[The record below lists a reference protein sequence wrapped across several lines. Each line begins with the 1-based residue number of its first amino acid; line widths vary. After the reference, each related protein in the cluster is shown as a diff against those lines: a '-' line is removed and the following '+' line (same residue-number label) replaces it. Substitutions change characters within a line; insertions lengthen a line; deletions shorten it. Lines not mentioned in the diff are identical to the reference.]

1 MKLTDH
7 FTLSELTQSET
18 AARRSIDNTPS
29 SETLVNLT
37 RTAQLLEKVRAELG
51 DKPVLISSGYRCHA
65 LNRAVGGA
73 TNSAHGQGLAA
84 DFICP
89 GFGSP
94 FDICKRLA
102 AARIEFDQLIQ
113 EGTWV
118 HIGLAAAG
126 KKPRHQVLTAHFG
139 PGATRYSTGL

>member
-18 AARRSIDNTPS
+18 AARRRIDNIPS

-73 TNSAHGQGLAA
+73 TNSAHSQGLAA

-94 FDICKRLA
+94 LDICKRLA

-139 PGATRYSTGL
+139 PSATRYSTGL

>member
-18 AARRSIDNTPS
+18 AARRRIDNTPS

-94 FDICKRLA
+94 LDICKRLA

-126 KKPRHQVLTAHFG
+126 KRPRHQVLTAHFG
-139 PGATRYSTGL
+139 TGATRYTTGL

>member
-18 AARRSIDNTPS
+18 AARRRIDNTPS

-51 DKPVLISSGYRCHA
+51 DKPVLISSGYRCDA

-94 FDICKRLA
+94 LDICKRLA

-139 PGATRYSTGL
+139 PGATRYTTGL